1 MAPPISSRKLLSVA
15 LLSVSPSRP
24 CLSRRDLGITAA
36 AILSAVGP
44 QRIALAYDSVPAVSA
59 DLAKLEEARAAR
71 AARLEANRKKLQ
83 PYLDALSAAKNADS
97 FSQAADKLALWI
109 IGQGQRPG
117 RTAPRIC
124 QSVWRILIHI
134 DVHALRRARLC
145 AWVGCATSGPGGWSD
160 GNAPIIPPVHF
171 WPRQEPRGS
180 GGVGYA
186 LGFISSSKAIHGHL
200 LSLFPRARTD
210 THRRPRAHH
219 HPTAS
224 RPTS

>member
-109 IGQGQRPG
+109 IGEGTLPDGISAPAIRDAVNEAYKALPVKPYACEPTRTNDGVCYTPG
-117 RTAPRIC
+117 ANADDAYKLCLRELRKYATAKGKG
-124 QSVWRILIHI
+124 
-134 DVHALRRARLC
+134 ALQ
-145 AWVGCATSGPGGWSD
+145 SD
-160 GNAPIIPPVHF
+160 GVSAANMAAF
-171 WPRQEPRGS
+171 
-180 GGVGYA
+180 
-186 LGFISSSKAIHGHL
+186 
-200 LSLFPRARTD
+200 
-210 THRRPRAHH
+210 
-219 HPTAS
+219 
-224 RPTS
+224 